1 MRPNTGAMRKLSL
14 GSATT
19 IATLMCIP
27 DAVGIIPLV
36 PDPLAWCIR
45 ITGLWL
51 SAFILWSFGFIAT
64 LYFARFAGG
73 GILINARGIKFWRFG
88 KTVEWRNI
96 KALTLDTQPLFS
108 IAFGLAGTARRLLVF
123 EEKTDK
129 TNSKKKLV
137 PHPVPSFQFSQE
149 EFTSLFAYI
158 CDNAM
163 HFVPHSTEAYIF
175 EQEQSQFLR
184 SSGERAAI
192 LRKVLSV
199 IIAVGLVLFLGRKAS
214 LNYYFNQGTVCF
226 RHENYPA
233 ATKNFKT
240 ATKIDQTFAAAWD
253 QLARSE
259 FRTGDVGQAEK
270 HWQRALQMKPDL
282 VEAKLGISNILISRN
297 EFKKAEL
304 LLEQCAQL
312 APHNCAVYLNQAVLY
327 QKLGEIET
335 ARKLLSTVRHE
346 AMNNPDTLV
355 KAANI
360 YDSIGDRVIAL
371 AVLDEAL
378 NIDPQNR
385 SALSLMTRFKSERTA
400 Q

>member
-1 MRPNTGAMRKLSL
+1 MRKLAL

-27 DAVGIIPLV
+27 DAVGIIPVV

-51 SAFILWSFGFIAT
+51 SAFILWAFGFIAT

-73 GILINARGIKFWRFG
+73 GILISAKGIKFSRFG
-88 KTVEWRNI
+88 KVVEWKNI

-108 IAFGLAGTARRLLVF
+108 LAFGLAGTARRLLVF
-123 EEKTDK
+123 EEKSDK
-129 TNSKKKLV
+129 ASGKKKLV
-137 PHPVPSFQFSQE
+137 PHPVPSFQFSPE

-158 CDNAM
+158 CDNAL

-175 EQEQSQFLR
+175 QQEQSQFLR
-184 SSGERAAI
+184 SSGKRAAT

-199 IIAVGLVLFLGRKAS
+199 IIAIGLVLFLGRKAS
-214 LNYYFNQGTVCF
+214 LNYFFNQGTVSF
-226 RHENYPA
+226 RHENYA
-233 ATKNFKT
+233 AAIKDFQT

-259 FRTGDVGQAEK
+259 FRRGDSLKAEQ

-282 VEAKLGISNILISRN
+282 VEAKVGLSNILMSRG
-297 EFKKAEL
+297 EYKQAES

-312 APHNCAVYLNQAVLY
+312 APHNFAVYLNQAVLY
-327 QKLGEIET
+327 QKLGQIDNSRE
-335 ARKLLSTVRHE
+335 LLSTVLHE
-346 AMNNPDTLV
+346 ASNDPDSLA
-355 KAANI
+355 KAARI
-360 YDSIGDRVIAL
+360 YDEIGDRAVAL
-371 AVLDEAL
+371 VVLKQAL
-378 NIDPQNR
+378 NIAPQNR
-385 SALSLMTRFKSERTA
+385 IALSLMAQLKNERGA